1 LLGHVKLGLAAAM
14 LAAVAGCGR
23 NYSPNTYSS
32 AATQQANKVA
42 QGVIAGYRQVEIS
55 ADGTVGA
62 VTGGAAGGIFA
73 SQAPGGPVTTAL
85 STLGGSLIGGFVGS
99 AVEHSANDTIGFEYV
114 VRKSDGEL
122 LSVTQKDPVPLSIG
136 QKVLLISGNQAR
148 IVPDYLAPAEQPA
161 PATAKQDA
169 PAKDQPAASAAGNP
183 APASVADPATSPPPA
198 PAAVDTAPLPSGEP
212 PAAAGDVP
220 ASAPLALHPS
230 PAPPPDANGAPPT
243 DAPNAA
249 PAAEVPAE
257 TPAPTRSE
265 PETTPAD

>member
-1 LLGHVKLGLAAAM
+1 VKLGLAAAM

-32 AATQQANKVA
+32 AATQQANKVV

-99 AVEHSANDTIGFEYV
+99 AVEHGTSDTIGFEYV
-114 VRKSDGEL
+114 VRKTDGEL
-122 LSVTQKDPVPLSIG
+122 LSVTQKDLVPLAIG
-136 QKVLLISGNQAR
+136 QKILLISGNQAR

-161 PATAKQDA
+161 PAAAKQDA
-169 PAKDQPAASAAGNP
+169 PAKDQPAAP
-183 APASVADPATSPPPA
+183 ALVADPATAPA
-198 PAAVDTAPLPSGEP
+198 PATIETAPLPSSDP
-212 PAAAGDVP
+212 PVAAGDRP
-220 ASAPLALHPS
+220 ASPPLALHPT
-230 PAPPPDANGAPPT
+230 PAPLPDANEAPPKE
-243 DAPNAA
+243 APNAA

-257 TPAPTRSE
+257 TPAPTPSD
-265 PETTPAD
+265 PETPPAD